1 LLSRAL
7 FLVIFAALLPAQ
19 QTTGELRL
27 SVKDGTGAGI
37 PASVDLVGQSTQTRI
52 TVQLPPQGRYTFRDL
67 PYGFYHL
74 QITRN
79 GFVSHSELVEI
90 RSALPVSRGVTL
102 GVQPVESTVQVTES
116 ATLVDPNRVG
126 TAYYE
131 GASEIK
137 ERKQGTPGRGLIDL
151 VAAQP
156 GWLLEANGVLHPRES
171 EYETQYVVDGFPVQ
185 DNRSPSFAPSM
196 EADDV
201 QSVKAYTSGIP
212 AEFGR
217 KLGGV
222 VEVNT
227 TRNTSPGFHGSA
239 SVDGGSFDTAGGS
252 LSAQYTAGRTT
263 ASLNGEAFS
272 TDRYLDPPVISNFTN
287 HGSSTSFTG
296 TFERDLNDADRV
308 RFSASHS
315 QTWFLV
321 PNEQIQQIAG
331 QRQDR
336 TSAENSGQVSWQH
349 VFSPAL
355 LGAVR
360 GMFRDVEAD
369 LWSNPLATPISA
381 SQDRGF
387 REAYVNASLSGNHG
401 RHDWKIGGEGDFA
414 SLSERFGYDIVA
426 YEVNGAAIFDP
437 GTPPSLRFN
446 GRAQDREQSAY
457 AQDLIRLGNLTLSAG
472 LRFDHYRLLVDEAA
486 FSPRAG
492 ASYNLPQAGLVL
504 HASYDRIFGTPPW
517 ENLLVSASPQVLTLN
532 SSGFYLPLHAT
543 RANYYEAGVT
553 KAIGHTARLDA
564 SYFRRDIRN
573 YADDDL
579 LLNTGVSF
587 PIAFAQGEV
596 RGVEVKLQTPRWGPL
611 SGFLSYT
618 NMIGYGQLPIA
629 GGLFLDDGAAA
640 LLNST
645 GRFPASQDQRNTA
658 RAELRWQIVKRVWT
672 SWSGSYNSG
681 LPIESPN
688 QSMDFLVAQYGQAIV
703 DRVNFASGRVRPSF
717 SLDASVGAELWKH
730 EKRSVTVQADAL
742 NLTDRLNVI
751 NFAGLLSGTAVAPP
765 RSFGIRLRAE
775 F

>member
-1 LLSRAL
+1 MLSRAFCL
-7 FLVIFAALLPAQ
+7 LIFAVPLLAQ
-19 QTTGELRL
+19 QSTGELRL
-27 SVKDGTGAGI
+27 SVKDATGAGI
-37 PASVDLVGQSTQTRI
+37 PAAVDLVNQSTETHI
-52 TVQLPPQGRYTFRDL
+52 AVQLASGGRYIFKNL
-67 PYGFYHL
+67 PYGFYRL
-74 QITRN
+74 QIAQT

-90 RSALPVSRGVTL
+90 RSALPVSREVTL
-102 GVQPVESTVQVTES
+102 GIQPVESAVQVTES
-116 ATLVDPNRVG
+116 ATLLDPNRVG
-126 TAYYE
+126 TAYYA
-131 GASEIK
+131 GSREIE

-227 TRNTSPGFHGSA
+227 TRNTSPGFHGTA
-239 SVDGGSFDTAGGS
+239 SVDGGSFDTVGGF
-252 LSAQYTAGRTT
+252 LSAQYTASRTT
-263 ASLNGEAFS
+263 ASASGNAFS
-272 TDRYLDPPVISNFTN
+272 TDRYLDPPVLSNFTN

-296 TFERDLNDADRV
+296 TLERDLNDADRV

-315 QTWFLV
+315 EAWFLV
-321 PNEQIQQIAG
+321 PNEQIQQAAG

-336 TSAENSGQVSWQH
+336 NSAESVGQLSWQH
-349 VFSPAL
+349 VFSPSL

-360 GMFRDVEAD
+360 GMFRDVGAD

-387 REAYVNASLSGNHG
+387 REAYLNASLAGHHG

-414 SLSERFGYDIVA
+414 SLREQFGYDIVA
-426 YEVNGAAIFDP
+426 YDVNGTGIFDP
-437 GTPPSLRFN
+437 DTPPSLRFN

-457 AQDLIRLGNLTLSAG
+457 AQDLIRLGSLTLSAG
-472 LRFDHYRLLVDEAA
+472 LRFDHYRLLVDEHA
-486 FSPRAG
+486 FSPRFG
-492 ASYNLPQAGLVL
+492 VSYSLPGAGLVL

-517 ENLLVSASPQVLTLN
+517 ENLLVSAAPQVVSLN
-532 SSGFYLPLHAT
+532 DNGFYLPLHAT
-543 RANYYEAGVT
+543 RANYYEAGFT
-553 KAIGHTARLDA
+553 KAIGRIARFDA
-564 SYFRRDIRN
+564 SYFHRDIRN

-587 PIAFAQGEV
+587 PIAFDRGQV
-596 RGVEVKLQTPRWGPL
+596 RGVEVKLQAPHWGPL

-618 NMIGYGQLPIA
+618 NMIGFGQLPIA
-629 GGLFLDDGAAA
+629 GGLFLDDGAAD

-645 GRFPASQDQRNTA
+645 GRFPATQDQRNTA
-658 RAELRWQIVKRVWT
+658 RALLRWQISKRLWT

-681 LPIESPN
+681 LPLETLD
-688 QSMDFLVAQYGQAIV
+688 QSVDFLVAQYGREIV
-703 DRVNFASGRVRPSF
+703 DRVNFGRGRVRPSF
-717 SLDASVGAELWKH
+717 SLDSSVGADLWRH
-730 EKRSVTVQADAL
+730 EKRSVSVQADAL

-751 NFAGLLSGTAVAPP
+751 NFAGLLSGTAIAPP
-765 RSFGIRLRAE
+765 RSFGIRLRLE